1 MSVYAIAVFLHIVGA
16 LGLFAA
22 LALEWASLYNLRRVP
37 TAGQAREWTKLLSAL
52 RFVGGPS
59 TLTILVTGIYM
70 TATRWGG
77 QGWIGAGLAGLVLIA
92 VVGGALGGRRSA
104 AIARTVAGET
114 GAISAGLR
122 PQPAGRG
129 RGAVPASYPRRD
141 RALEGAPQRG
151 RERLG
156 VARLLVGTAVDE
168 EPRGAGH
175 AALDAAHDV
184 LLHPRRVDMGV
195 ELAPHPL
202 GVDPQLARIPHQVL
216 VRERR
221 LPLVQQIMHLP
232 ELPLRG
238 GRFRDFRRVLGVRVL
253 LAQGKVPEHEPHLGA
268 DPAQHLLQLRVGA
281 AAKRALEIAVFHEG
295 YGGIRRSQGV
305 VARADQRSEQRQVS
319 HPATRAAPDAPRRWR
334 STPRPR
340 PMRRASSSRHGRRR
354 LRTPQGDSSR
364 ADGEAGRAATVPR
377 PDPLATDPVPS

>member
-1 MSVYAIAVFLHIVGA
+1 MSVYAMAVFLHIVGA

-59 TLTILVTGIYM
+59 TLTILVTGTYM
-70 TATRWGG
+70 MATRWGG

-92 VVGGALGGRRSA
+92 VVGGA
-104 AIARTVAGET
+104 
-114 GAISAGLR
+114 
-122 PQPAGRG
+122 
-129 RGAVPASYPRRD
+129 
-141 RALEGAPQRG
+141 QRG

-253 LAQGKVPEHEPHLGA
+253 LAQGKVPGHEPHLGA

-305 VARADQRSEQRQVS
+305 VARADQRCEQRPVS
-319 HPATRAAPDAPRRWR
+319 QPEPRT
-334 STPRPR
+334 SPRCGR
-340 PMRRASSSRHGRRR
+340 LARR
-354 LRTPQGDSSR
+354 
-364 ADGEAGRAATVPR
+364 
-377 PDPLATDPVPS
+377 